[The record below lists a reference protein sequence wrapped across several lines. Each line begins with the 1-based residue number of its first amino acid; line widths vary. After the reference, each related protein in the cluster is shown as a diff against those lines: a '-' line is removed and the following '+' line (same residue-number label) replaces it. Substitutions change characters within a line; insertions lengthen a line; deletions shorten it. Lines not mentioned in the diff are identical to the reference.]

1 MKPRRYRAPQ
11 GEPLPAPLATLALI
25 AALLTAYRLWVI
37 GHLGIDLYVDE
48 AYYWGWSQ
56 ALDWGYFS
64 KPPVIAALIAAST
77 ALLGN
82 NLIAIKLPSLLI
94 YPATAFALF
103 ALGRRLYSPRV
114 GFWAGLAFMSM
125 PLVAALGLFVS
136 TDAPLLLCWSLALL
150 FLLRA
155 LEREGWADWLA
166 CGAFIG
172 IGLMSKYTMAAFLPS
187 ALLLIV
193 LDARHRRWL
202 AHPQPWVAL
211 LLAFAILSPNLY
223 WNWAH
228 DFPTFR
234 HTAEIT
240 RVGHGERGWHPGQL
254 GEFIGAQWL
263 SFGPLLGV
271 LLGWAL
277 LRSRSLWRERAH
289 RTLLLF
295 IVPLL
300 ALVSAQAL
308 TGRANGNWAAP
319 IFVAACL
326 LVPAVFLTDRRRW
339 VVAGVVVNLVA
350 SVAAYHWPDIARLTG
365 SGLTAKNDPYKRARG
380 WINLAD
386 GVAPFV
392 AEHPG
397 AILVGEDREIIAHL
411 VYRLH
416 PVEYAA
422 WNPGRPPRDHYEIV
436 TTLADKRGRDV
447 LYVGRQPEI
456 PAIAAHFA
464 GSEQL
469 GKVVVPIHADFK
481 REVYVFLLKDF
492 QGY

>member
-1 MKPRRYRAPQ
+1 MNTGDSRA
-11 GEPLPAPLATLALI
+11 APLAVI
-25 AALLTAYRLWVI
+25 VALLTAYRLWVI

-56 ALDWGYFS
+56 NLDWGYFS
-64 KPPVIAALIAAST
+64 KPPVIAALIAGST

-82 NLIAIKLPSLLI
+82 SLIAIKLPSLLL
-94 YPATAFALF
+94 YPATAFALY
-103 ALGRRLYSPRV
+103 ALGARLYSTRV
-114 GFWAGLAFMSM
+114 GFWAGLGFMSM

-155 LEREGWADWLA
+155 LDEEGWANWLA
-166 CGAFIG
+166 CGAVIG

-193 LDARHRRWL
+193 LSPRHRRWL
-202 AHPQPWVAL
+202 ARPQPWVAL
-211 LLAFAILSPNLY
+211 VLAAAILSPNLY

-277 LRSRSLWRERAH
+277 LRSFKLWRNDAH
-289 RTLLLF
+289 RTLLIF

-300 ALVSAQAL
+300 LLVSFQAL

-339 VVAGVVVNLVA
+339 VIAGVVVNLVA
-350 SVAAYHWPDIARLTG
+350 SLGAYHWPDIARIAG
-365 SGLTAKNDPYKRARG
+365 IDLTAKNDPYKRARG
-380 WINLAD
+380 WINMAD
-386 GVAPFV
+386 GVAPYL
-392 AEHPG
+392 AQHPG

-416 PVEYAA
+416 PTDYAA
-422 WNPGRPPRDHYEIV
+422 WNPGHLPRDQYEV
-436 TTLADKRGRDV
+436 TTTLADKRGRDV
-447 LYVGRQPEI
+447 LYVGRKAEI
-456 PAIAAHFA
+456 PDIAARF
-464 GSEQL
+464 GSSEQL
-469 GKVVVPIHADFK
+469 GKVVVPIHKDFK
-481 REVYVFLLKDF
+481 REVYVFLLRDF

>member
-1 MKPRRYRAPQ
+1 MSAARSYA
-11 GEPLPAPLATLALI
+11 APLALI
-25 AALLTAYRLWVI
+25 VAVLTAYRLWVI

-48 AYYWGWSQ
+48 AYYWGWSR

-77 ALLGN
+77 RLLGDSI
-82 NLIAIKLPSLLI
+82 IAIKLPSLLL
-94 YPATAFALF
+94 YPATAFALY
-103 ALGRRLYSPRV
+103 ALGARMYSPRV
-114 GFWAGLAFMSM
+114 GFWAGFAFMSM

-150 FLLRA
+150 CLLRA
-155 LEREGWADWLA
+155 LERDGWCDWLA
-166 CGAFIG
+166 CGALIG

-187 ALLLIV
+187 ALLLIA
-193 LDARHRRWL
+193 LDPRHRRWL
-202 AHPQPWVAL
+202 ARPQPWVAL
-211 LLAFAILSPNLY
+211 LLAAAILSPNLY

-240 RVGHGERGWHPGQL
+240 RVGGHGERGWHPGQL
-254 GEFIGAQWL
+254 GEFVGAQWL

-277 LRSRSLWRERAH
+277 LKAVSLWRTPAH
-289 RTLLLF
+289 RTLLIF

-300 ALVSAQAL
+300 LLVSLQAL

-326 LVPAVFLTDRRRW
+326 LVPAVFLAQWPRL
-339 VVAGVVVNLVA
+339 VMAGVAINLIA
-350 SVAAYHWPDIARLTG
+350 ALGAYHWPDIARLG
-365 SGLTAKNDPYKRARG
+365 GIEMTAKKDPYKRARG
-380 WINLAD
+380 WIRLAD
-386 GVAPFV
+386 GVQPLLTA
-392 AEHPG
+392 HPG
-397 AILVGEDREIIAHL
+397 AILVAEDRELIAHL

-416 PVEYAA
+416 PTEYAA
-422 WNPGRPPRDHYEIV
+422 WNPGRPPRDHYELV
-436 TTLADKRGRDV
+436 TSLADKRGRDV
-447 LYVGRQPEI
+447 LYVGRQPAI
-456 PAIAAHFA
+456 PEIAARFA
-464 GSEQL
+464 GSESL
-469 GKVVVPIHADFK
+469 GKVVVPIHADFR
-481 REVYVFLLKDF
+481 REVYVFLLRDF

>member
-1 MKPRRYRAPQ
+1 MNTGDSRA
-11 GEPLPAPLATLALI
+11 APLAVI
-25 AALLTAYRLWVI
+25 VALLTAYRLWVI

-56 ALDWGYFS
+56 NLDWGYFS
-64 KPPVIAALIAAST
+64 KPPVIAALIAGST

-82 NLIAIKLPSLLI
+82 SLIAIKLPSLLL
-94 YPATAFALF
+94 YPATAFALY
-103 ALGRRLYSPRV
+103 ALGSRLYSTRV
-114 GFWAGLAFMSM
+114 GFWAGLGFMSM

-155 LEREGWADWLA
+155 LDEDGWGNWLA
-166 CGAFIG
+166 CGALIG

-193 LDARHRRWL
+193 LSPRHRRWL
-202 AHPQPWVAL
+202 ARPQPWVAL
-211 LLAFAILSPNLY
+211 LIAAAILSPNLY

-277 LRSRSLWRERAH
+277 IRSFKLWRNDAH
-289 RTLLLF
+289 RTLLIF

-300 ALVSAQAL
+300 LLVSFQAL

-326 LVPAVFLTDRRRW
+326 LVPAVFLADRRRW
-339 VVAGVVVNLVA
+339 VIAGVVVNLVA
-350 SVAAYHWPDIARLTG
+350 SLGAYHWPDIARIAG
-365 SGLTAKNDPYKRARG
+365 IELTAKNDPFKRARG
-380 WINLAD
+380 WINMAD
-386 GVAPFV
+386 GVAPYL
-392 AEHPG
+392 AQHPD
-397 AILVGEDREIIAHL
+397 AIVVGEDREIIAHL

-416 PVEYAA
+416 PTTYAA
-422 WNPGRPPRDHYEIV
+422 WNPGHLPRDQYEVI

-447 LYVGRQPEI
+447 LYVGRKAEI
-456 PAIAAHFA
+456 PNIAAHFA
-464 GSEQL
+464 ASEQL
-469 GKVVVPIHADFK
+469 GKVVVPIHKDFK
-481 REVYVFLLKDF
+481 REVYVFLLRDF

>member
-1 MKPRRYRAPQ
+1 MPAPPSLPPSSVRAWAATLTIYFRVRAPVSAAPPHDATRR
-11 GEPLPAPLATLALI
+11 GETADAVWAGCRIACADVVYHSALR
-25 AALLTAYRLWVI
+25 AA
-37 GHLGIDLYVDE
+37 D
-48 AYYWGWSQ
+48 
-56 ALDWGYFS
+56 
-64 KPPVIAALIAAST
+64 P
-77 ALLGN
+77 ALLGGGR
-82 NLIAIKLPSLLI
+82 AGRRR
-94 YPATAFALF
+94 AEV
-103 ALGRRLYSPRV
+103 ALGVMADDVATEGGRQPWGEWSKLESP
-114 GFWAGLAFMSM
+114 
-125 PLVAALGLFVS
+125 
-136 TDAPLLLCWSLALL
+136 LALL
-150 FLLRA
+150 KA
-155 LEREGWADWLA
+155 VDAEQGWGAWLA
-166 CGAFIG
+166 WGAAVG
-172 IGLMSKYTMAAFLPS
+172 VGLMAKYTMAAFLPS
-187 ALLLIV
+187 ALLLM
-193 LDARHRRWL
+193 LLEPAGRRWL
-202 AHPQPWVAL
+202 RRPQPWLAL
-211 LLAFAILSPNLY
+211 LLALAIFSPNLY
-223 WNWAH
+223 WNWIH
-228 DFPTFR
+228 HFPTFR

-240 RVGHGERGWHPGQL
+240 EVGHRGWHPGEL

-263 SFGPLLGV
+263 SLGPLMGILLAWALARSRRIGQDRAGRV
-271 LLGWAL
+271 LLI
-277 LRSRSLWRERAH
+277 
-289 RTLLLF
+289 F
-295 IVPLL
+295 ILPLL
-300 ALVSAQAL
+300 TLVSLQAL

-464 GSEQL
+464 GSERL

-481 REVYVFLLKDF
+481 RDVYVFLLKDF

>member
-1 MKPRRYRAPQ
+1 MSLADSRA
-11 GEPLPAPLATLALI
+11 APLAVIVAV
-25 AALLTAYRLWVI
+25 LTAYRLWVI

-56 ALDWGYFS
+56 NLDWGYFS

-82 NLIAIKLPSLLI
+82 GLIAIKLPSLLL
-94 YPATAFALF
+94 YPATAFALY
-103 ALGRRLYSPRV
+103 ALGVRLYSPRV
-114 GFWAGLAFMSM
+114 GFWAGLGFMSM

-155 LEREGWADWLA
+155 LDRDGWADWLA
-166 CGAFIG
+166 CGAIIG
-172 IGLMSKYTMAAFLPS
+172 VGLMSKYTMAAFLPS
-187 ALLLIV
+187 ALLLIA
-193 LDARHRRWL
+193 LSPRHRRWL
-202 AHPQPWVAL
+202 ARPQPWVAL
-211 LLAFAILSPNLY
+211 LLAAAILSPNLY

-277 LRSRSLWRERAH
+277 IRALKLWRNDAH
-289 RTLLLF
+289 RTLLIF

-300 ALVSAQAL
+300 LLVSFQAL

-319 IFVAACL
+319 VFVAACL
-326 LVPAVFLTDRRRW
+326 LVPAVFLAERRNW
-339 VVAGVVVNLVA
+339 VIAGVAVNLVA
-350 SVAAYHWPDIARLTG
+350 SVGAYHWPDLARVAG
-365 SGLTAKNDPYKRARG
+365 IDLTAKNDPYKRARG
-380 WINLAD
+380 WIKLAD
-386 GVAPFV
+386 GVAPYL
-392 AEHPG
+392 AQHPG

-416 PVEYAA
+416 PTNYAA
-422 WNPGRPPRDHYEIV
+422 WNPGHLPRDQYEV
-436 TTLADKRGRDV
+436 TTTLADKRGRDV
-447 LYVGRQPEI
+447 LYVGRKPEI
-456 PAIAAHFA
+456 PDIAARFA
-464 GSEQL
+464 ASQPL
-469 GKVVVPIHADFK
+469 GKVVVPIHKDFK
-481 REVYVFLLKDF
+481 REVYVFLLRDF